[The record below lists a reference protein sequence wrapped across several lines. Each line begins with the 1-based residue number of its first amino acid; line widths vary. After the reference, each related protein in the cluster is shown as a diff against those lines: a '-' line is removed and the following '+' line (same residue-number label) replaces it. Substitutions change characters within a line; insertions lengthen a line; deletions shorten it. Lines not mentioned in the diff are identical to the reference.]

1 MPCKD
6 ITKHSLESPIWDVTI
21 TAIEVFYPGETVESP
36 LSHALIVE
44 DPLVAGEWGPM
55 GPVKIPGTTDSW
67 PRYSTK
73 NIKDMVK
80 IPSTL
85 STAYTSRRLS
95 ERRFKD
101 PQVDNAMVCSVRVRY
116 DKAVMFLERDGS
128 TWLSSNG
135 GGPVLTTEQIV
146 NFLPST

>member
-1 MPCKD
+1 MQCKD
-6 ITKHSLESPIWDVTI
+6 VTEHPLESPIWDVII
-21 TAIEVFYPGETVESP
+21 TGIEVFYPGETVESP

-44 DPLVAGEWGPM
+44 DPLVTGEWGPIA
-55 GPVKIPGTTDSW
+55 PVKIPGTTNSW

-85 STAYTSRRLS
+85 STAYSSRRLS
-95 ERRFKD
+95 DRRSKH

-116 DKAVMFLERDGS
+116 DKAAMFLERDDS

-146 NFLPST
+146 DFLPST